1 MAFVW
6 SLAVKNLRRRKLRTG
21 LTVSGIVVGVGLML
35 VLLSLTSGMESQAR
49 TLIRGLSGADVVVTN
64 ATLLRGFRG
73 PSEVPLGPSTL
84 SESILDLIREIPEVY
99 AASPQLSFTAF
110 VDGRRIT
117 VYGIEPSTYDVV
129 TGGLNVV
136 EGRSLSRSGEIVL
149 GKALVDLLDIKVGDL
164 VNLTTGQGESRAFE
178 VVGAFETGVSFQEYA
193 GYVTLEDA
201 QELTGMRGTVTQVL
215 IKCHDPSL
223 ASQVAST
230 ISSSLEGVR
239 AITPTATLERVT
251 QTLNSL
257 TMFFATIG
265 LVALVAGSFGVV
277 NTMMMSVTE
286 RTREIGVLKAMGA
299 RNRDVMKMFLAESL
313 LIGLMGGCIGIIVG
327 AVLAHVFPV
336 LTAGLFSY
344 GAQTWIRMP
353 MQIGRA
359 PTNVVLA
366 TPLLTP
372 VNAAI
377 SLALGV
383 LVGLLAGLYPAWRA
397 SRMRPV
403 EALRHA

>member
-1 MAFVW
+1 
-6 SLAVKNLRRRKLRTG
+6 
-21 LTVSGIVVGVGLML
+21 
-35 VLLSLTSGMESQAR
+35 
-49 TLIRGLSGADVVVTN
+49 
-64 ATLLRGFRG
+64 
-73 PSEVPLGPSTL
+73 
-84 SESILDLIREIPEVY
+84 
-99 AASPQLSFTAF
+99 
-110 VDGRRIT
+110 
-117 VYGIEPSTYDVV
+117 
-129 TGGLNVV
+129 
-136 EGRSLSRSGEIVL
+136 
-149 GKALVDLLDIKVGDL
+149 
-164 VNLTTGQGESRAFE
+164 
-178 VVGAFETGVSFQEYA
+178 VGAFETGVSFQEYA